1 MVKKNSLLFEEY
13 LNKKSSTTTRV
24 TELGQFFCLFYI
36 NLFIIKPFFLIREK
50 ETHECDE
57 DTEFTAPLITAFFG
71 RYDNESPPLLIF
83 FFRITKRIEQTNK
96 FIKNL
101 KVF

>member
-1 MVKKNSLLFEEY
+1 M
-13 LNKKSSTTTRV
+13 
-24 TELGQFFCLFYI
+24 
-36 NLFIIKPFFLIREK
+36 IKPFFLIKEK
-50 ETHECDE
+50 ETGEFDE

-83 FFRITKRIEQTNK
+83 LKITKRIKHGKK